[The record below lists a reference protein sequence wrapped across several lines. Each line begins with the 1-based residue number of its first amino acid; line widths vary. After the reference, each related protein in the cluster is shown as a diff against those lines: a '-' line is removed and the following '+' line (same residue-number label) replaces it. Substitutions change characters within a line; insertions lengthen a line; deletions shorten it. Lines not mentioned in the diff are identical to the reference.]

1 MDDFDD
7 EIPEIEFEYNFS
19 VIYKGKEERE
29 GKILQP
35 IEEFKTSKDEFFR
48 KLRYFKKKSH
58 EFDHIDEI
66 FIHED
71 FPVEIFRIF
80 IDSIKTNKIHLSDDN
95 YLPLSQ
101 LSSKYEYIELRQ
113 KVETFITRGMEILFD
128 FTGKVQ
134 SVVLEP
140 GTYKLEV
147 WGAEGGKHGNRTNTP
162 GKGGYSSGILKLE
175 SKTKLFIHVGES
187 PTSKNGGWN
196 GGGSGHETCAAG
208 GGGATDIS
216 LYGSDG
222 SSDWNNKDHLYS
234 RIIVAGGGG
243 GSAHN
248 SYSVFY
254 GGFGGGLSGQ
264 NSGTCCGLGG
274 KQTCAGESHIFTEYQ
289 GFGIGG
295 NHKKSCSS
303 GGGGGWYGGSSSNA
317 DNGHHAGGSGG
328 SGYVY
333 TQSTAAN
340 YPSGCLL
347 NSSFYLSNASTV
359 AGNSS
364 FPSPSNSGNE
374 VGHCGNGY
382 AKISIK

>member
-1 MDDFDD
+1 M
-7 EIPEIEFEYNFS
+7 
-19 VIYKGKEERE
+19 KEEN
-29 GKILQP
+29 
-35 IEEFKTSKDEFFR
+35 T
-48 KLRYFKKKSH
+48 KLDTQR
-58 EFDHIDEI
+58 
-66 FIHED
+66 
-71 FPVEIFRIF
+71 
-80 IDSIKTNKIHLSDDN
+80 
-95 YLPLSQ
+95 
-101 LSSKYEYIELRQ
+101 SKYLLNMDSEPELGDDAYMNGESIQNLNQ
-113 KVETFITRGMEILFD
+113 KVSFAMKEGTYFLHVLVFDIYGISKELVSNPIITRGMEILFD

-196 GGGSGHETCAAG
+196 GGGSGYESCAAG

-222 SSDWNNKDHLYS
+222 SSDWNNRDHLYS

-248 SYSVFY
+248 SYSGYF

-264 NSGTCCGLGG
+264 NAGTCNGLGG
-274 KQTCAGESHIFTEYQ
+274 KQTCAGEIHKFTEYQ

-295 NHKKSCSS
+295 NHKESCSS